1 MKTSIYLIAT
11 LLMPTTSHAYK
22 YVLQSTEATTGQT
35 WQKSGQTITKHA
47 TGGGGYLIMPRDTL
61 MYGPELPL
69 GDHVN
74 AVTTYLYTNMQD
86 LVIPSGNI
94 HLVNLYLPT
103 AVSGTG
109 AGYRW
114 DVQTKTEYERPS
126 TMLWGNLQPMRL
138 PEYQL
143 ACELPPTVL
152 FSKKWEGF
160 TATFTATVA
169 FSSTYAATPL
179 TLDVTCSGKYVFKSD
194 LKVEP
199 TDSTIRLSGVA
210 GVPVHKKSSVKIT
223 ADQGKV
229 RLSLVNNY
237 NDKITVSFAE
247 DRIRDQTDVSFTS
260 TSVQTVPFY
269 VRTVDTTVGDR
280 SYSVLIAAI
289 YI

>member
-1 MKTSIYLIAT
+1 
-11 LLMPTTSHAYK
+11 MP
-22 YVLQSTEATTGQT
+22 
-35 WQKSGQTITKHA
+35 W
-47 TGGGGYLIMPRDTL
+47 DTL

-74 AVTTYLYTNMQD
+74 ARSTYVNTNMQD

-94 HLVNLYLPT
+94 HLVTLFLPRN
-103 AVSGTG
+103 ASGTLE
-109 AGYRW
+109 GYRW
-114 DVQTKTEYERPS
+114 DVQTTTEYVRPS
-126 TMLWGNLQPMRL
+126 TMVWGNLQPLRL
-138 PEYQL
+138 PEFQL
-143 ACELPPTVL
+143 SCELPPTVIY
-152 FSKKWEGF
+152 SKLVEDF
-160 TATFTATVA
+160 TATVKASVA
-169 FSSTYAATPL
+169 FSSTYAASPL

-199 TDSTIRLSGVA
+199 TDRTIRLSGVA

-229 RLSLVNNY
+229 RLSLVNNH

-260 TSVQTVPFY
+260 TSVQTVPIY
-269 VRTVDTTVGDR
+269 VRTMDTTVGDR
-280 SYSVLIAAI
+280 SYSVLITAI